1 MDPLSI
7 AVGVLT
13 VVQAGDRIIQLVSK
27 IRLKF
32 DVPEEVNSLI
42 NEVSDLRMVL
52 NTMDVAASNIPR
64 ENLVAL
70 GKITDSCNKIIL
82 KLEGTLN
89 SFSTTPPR
97 RNISLQTQVQRVRW
111 LKRKGKVE
119 DLRQRLRDAKS
130 TLILQIL
137 SINP

>member
-64 ENLVAL
+64 EYLVAL
-70 GKITDSCNKIIL
+70 GKIIDSCNKIIL
-82 KLEGTLN
+82 ELEGTLN